1 MTGVKLQPSP
11 FTMNVDGHLFN
22 QTLHSIHFEW
32 CVFCWAKFVFCI
44 VGVVEYT
51 QLGHVCLTS
60 KLRLSVGMIDKP
72 FLPISLM
79 IDEGDGV

>member
-1 MTGVKLQPSP
+1 ME
-11 FTMNVDGHLFN
+11 HLFN
-22 QTLHSIHFEW
+22 QARHSIHFEW
-32 CVFCWAKFVFCI
+32 RVFCWGKFVFCI
-44 VGVVEYT
+44 LGVVEYT

-79 IDEGDGV
+79 IDEGDRI